1 MAQINVQNLTFSYEG
16 NSENIFENVNLIFD
30 TDWKLG
36 LIGRNGRGK
45 TTFLNLLLGKYIYS
59 GKITKSVN
67 VDYFPFEVSDKNK
80 PTLDVIASVYPD
92 YELWKIIKNLN
103 ELELDDGCIYQE
115 FNTLSNGEQ
124 TKVLLATLFSKD
136 NNFLLIDEPTNH
148 LDYNSREAVKKF
160 LNKQKGF
167 ILVSH
172 DRNFIDN
179 CVDHIISINKRSIDI
194 QKGNFTTWWDN
205 KTNQDN
211 FEIMQ
216 NEKIKKDIARL
227 NESARQAMLW
237 SDKVEKT
244 KNGTKISGV
253 KADKGA
259 IGHKAA
265 KMAKRSKVI
274 ESRIN
279 KAIIEKSKLLNNIE
293 EQSELFFN
301 SEKLSGNKWI
311 ELKDVSIYYNE
322 KCVLKNISFNVEKG
336 DRVAICGK
344 NGGGKTSILK
354 LMLGEPIKHSG
365 TLYKSNKLKISYIS
379 QKYDWLDGTLINFAS
394 CNNLD
399 KTKFLTM
406 LTKLGFNRSQF
417 DICINNFSEGQK
429 KKVLIAKSLCEEANI
444 YVWDEPLNYID
455 VISRIQIENLI
466 KESNITLIFVEH
478 DIAFIN
484 NLATKI
490 INI

>member
-1 MAQINVQNLTFSYEG
+1 MNEF
-16 NSENIFENVNLIFD
+16 LIELQA
-30 TDWKLG
+30 KLNEAKSKG
-36 LIGRNGRGK
+36 LINSDIDKIQGQ
-45 TTFLNLLLGKYIYS
+45 LNKLKVQAEIDPNTISNLVKQLEGVLNQ
-59 GKITKSVN
+59 KIT
-67 VDYFPFEVSDKNK
+67 
-80 PTLDVIASVYPD
+80 I
-92 YELWKIIKNLN
+92 
-103 ELELDDGCIYQE
+103 
-115 FNTLSNGEQ
+115 SNI
-124 TKVLLATLFSKD
+124 
-136 NNFLLIDEPTNH
+136 NIDRGN
-148 LDYNSREAVKKF
+148 AVKEA
-160 LNKQKGF
+160 QKTGREMGQQ
-167 ILVSH
+167 ISNQI
-172 DRNFIDN
+172 RNEVN
-179 CVDHIISINKRSIDI
+179 SVI

-301 SEKLSGNKWI
+301 SEKLSGNNLI